1 MRNPIERRRPVSDRG
16 NGSRGAACHW
26 ALFPYRALVDAQRRA
41 IERGAMKHEAS
52 ADACQARM
60 QRMEGEHAG
69 WRDAGVHHR
78 AATPML
84 VHARGKRMRGAAN
97 SHVIG
102 AAGTRD
108 YVAAQGHAFGIV
120 FMVLSLILAVA
131 ILATKRPERVE
142 QAVCRAVGILVD
154 WRTWAI
160 VMMGCV
166 VMALAYVLCRPRR

>member
-1 MRNPIERRRPVSDRG
+1 
-16 NGSRGAACHW
+16 
-26 ALFPYRALVDAQRRA
+26 
-41 IERGAMKHEAS
+41 MKHAAS
-52 ADACQARM
+52 ADACLARM

-102 AAGTRD
+102 AAGTRG

-120 FMVLSLILAVA
+120 FMVLSLILAIA

-160 VMMGCV
+160 VTMGCV